1 MKNIRPDLISLSVPS
16 RLYQM
21 PVPVIGLT
29 GGIATGKSTVSK
41 ILLKQGFSIID
52 ADQLVKSVYQKN
64 EVISEIQAAH
74 PECIVDQKIDFK
86 ILREAFFSNSQLQ
99 AKIESIIYQRMPQ
112 AFKEA
117 YQKQDSK
124 KQDFIIYDVP
134 LLFEK
139 KLAPFVDLKVCVW
152 SSPEQQVK
160 RLMDRDGISEEL
172 SLKIL
177 ARQWDI
183 NKKRDQSD
191 LVIMNDSKLEQLE
204 LNVQTF
210 ISDLLL

>member
-1 MKNIRPDLISLSVPS
+1 MKKIRPELISLAVPK
-16 RLYQM
+16 RLYEM

-41 ILLKQGFSIID
+41 ILLREGFAIID
-52 ADQLVKSVYQKN
+52 ADLLVKSVYQQD
-64 EVISEIQAAH
+64 EVIQEIKTTH
-74 PECIVDQKIDFK
+74 PKCIIDQKIDFK
-86 ILREAFFSNSQLQ
+86 ILREAFFNDSELQ
-99 AKIESIIYQRMPQ
+99 AKIEEIIYKRMPS

-117 YQKQDSK
+117 YKKQDSK

-139 KLAPFVDLKVCVW
+139 KLAPLVDLKVCVW
-152 SSPEQQVK
+152 SSPEEQVK
-160 RLMDRDGISEEL
+160 RLMNRDGISEEL

-177 ARQWDI
+177 TRQWDI

-191 LVIMNDSKLEQLE
+191 LVIMNDSNLEQLE
-204 LNVQTF
+204 HNVQGF